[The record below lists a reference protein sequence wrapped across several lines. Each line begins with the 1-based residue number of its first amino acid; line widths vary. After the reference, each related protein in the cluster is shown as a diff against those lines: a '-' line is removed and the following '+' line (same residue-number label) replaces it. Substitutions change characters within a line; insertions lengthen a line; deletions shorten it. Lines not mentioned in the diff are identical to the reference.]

1 MTRKKKKKSPQKAMG
16 WSGNLWWENM
26 PPSLAGLGCNQ
37 VQSSVVEAVT
47 NQAPGIC
54 SGEGTRDIKEES
66 QNGTG
71 PFL

>member
-1 MTRKKKKKSPQKAMG
+1 MG

-54 SGEGTRDIKEES
+54 SGEGPRDIKEES